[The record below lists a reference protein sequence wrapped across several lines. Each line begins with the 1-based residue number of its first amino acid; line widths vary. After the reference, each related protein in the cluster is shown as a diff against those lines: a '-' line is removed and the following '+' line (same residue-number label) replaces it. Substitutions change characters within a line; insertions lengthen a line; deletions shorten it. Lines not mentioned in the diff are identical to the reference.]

1 MGDQM
6 TKAKLLQEIRS
17 ARAEWEQLTSEIPQE
32 RMTKSGA
39 TGYWSVKDV
48 MTHLTSYA
56 RWYMNAAEAQL
67 RGEMPPVDGT
77 EQMPF
82 EEKNL
87 VYYER
92 EKDKSLEQA
101 LSESQNVH
109 ERLLA
114 ALEQIPE
121 PFLIEPQ
128 VFPDVPE
135 PTAIWQMLRGDV
147 YAHTRNHIGWIRDW
161 LDGSED

>member
-1 MGDQM
+1 MGNQM
-6 TKAKLLQEIRS
+6 TKAKLLEEIRS
-17 ARAEWEQLTSEIPQE
+17 ARAEWEQLITEIPE
-32 RMTKSGA
+32 NRMMESGA

-82 EEKNL
+82 EEKNQ
-87 VYYER
+87 VHYER

-101 LSESQNVH
+101 LSESQDVH
-109 ERLLA
+109 ERLLV

-128 VFPDVPE
+128 NFPDVPE

-147 YAHTRNHIGWIRDW
+147 YAHTRTHIGWIRNW
-161 LDGSED
+161 LDQTN